1 MALLTPRCSESC
13 ERISSKPDGVRN
25 SAGAPIARYISPTVA
40 ATGRAIG
47 FSVAGVDADA
57 TGLVASAAGALKE
70 APSVVPAGAEM
81 VALGGVI
88 AKGKL
93 PSDALAGNKLAPVRP
108 LFGERLRVPEGKDE
122 GLSEGHN
129 ERY

>member
-1 MALLTPRCSESC
+1 M
-13 ERISSKPDGVRN
+13 
-25 SAGAPIARYISPTVA
+25 ARYISPTVA
-40 ATGRAIG
+40 TTGRAIG
-47 FSVAGVDADA
+47 VSVAGVDADA

-70 APSVVPAGAEM
+70 AASAVPAGAEM
-81 VALGGVI
+81 VALGGVV
-88 AKGKL
+88 ATGKL

-108 LFGERLRVPEGKDE
+108 LVGERLGVPEGKDE

>member
-1 MALLTPRCSESC
+1 M
-13 ERISSKPDGVRN
+13 
-25 SAGAPIARYISPTVA
+25 ARYISPTVA
-40 ATGRAIG
+40 TTGRAIG
-47 FSVAGVDADA
+47 VSVAGVDADA

-88 AKGKL
+88 TKGKL
-93 PSDALAGNKLAPVRP
+93 PPDALDGNKLAPVRP
-108 LFGERLRVPEGKDE
+108 LVGERLGVLEGKDE
-122 GLSEGHN
+122 GLSDGHN

>member
-1 MALLTPRCSESC
+1 M
-13 ERISSKPDGVRN
+13 
-25 SAGAPIARYISPTVA
+25 ARYISPAVA
-40 ATGRAIG
+40 TTGRAIG
-47 FSVAGVDADA
+47 VSVAGVDADA

-70 APSVVPAGAEM
+70 APSAVPAGAEM
-81 VALGGVI
+81 VALGGVV

-108 LFGERLRVPEGKDE
+108 LVGERLGVPEGKDE